1 MALSDGLLDNAHC
14 FYIHNWYKFIEIC
27 DILKTRSTDAVSTLR
42 CKRKGLLDGVTKKK
56 LRTDEQI
63 VMYEHYL
70 AFAVTHW
77 KDKRDVFM
85 LATCMRE
92 WESVARR
99 RRKEAHI
106 KNVFHSYN
114 QLMDGIYRGKQ
125 MTTSYPTEHTRVKK
139 RYKKQFL
146 CLINISINISINIFQ
161 CTY

>member
-1 MALSDGLLDNAHC
+1 MYSCVDTIWVDRDEIEYYHAAVIVMALSDGLLDNAHC

-27 DILKTRSTDAVSTLR
+27 DILKTRSTDVVSTLR

-92 WESVARR
+92 
-99 RRKEAHI
+99 
-106 KNVFHSYN
+106 
-114 QLMDGIYRGKQ
+114 
-125 MTTSYPTEHTRVKK
+125 
-139 RYKKQFL
+139 
-146 CLINISINISINIFQ
+146 
-161 CTY
+161 